1 MKEPK
6 MKTSPPSQEAEELA
20 AVELVVS
27 RFLRA
32 GVVLSAVVIGT
43 GLLMFLITD
52 SSGYPD
58 AVFPTGLIEIVQGL
72 MALKPY
78 GIILTGLFLLI
89 LTPVLRVAVSLLVFW
104 KQRDWMYMGI
114 TTVVLGILIIS
125 FLSAGQDNRHMK
137 IKLFA
142 SEISL
147 IIMG

>member
-125 FLSAGQDNRHMK
+125 FFIGRAG
-137 IKLFA
+137 
-142 SEISL
+142 
-147 IIMG
+147 

>member
-6 MKTSPPSQEAEELA
+6 MKTSPPSQEAEEIA

-125 FLSAGQDNRHMK
+125 FFIGRAG
-137 IKLFA
+137 
-142 SEISL
+142 
-147 IIMG
+147 

>member
-1 MKEPK
+1 MGDKTMKEPK

-125 FLSAGQDNRHMK
+125 FFIGRAG
-137 IKLFA
+137 
-142 SEISL
+142 
-147 IIMG
+147 

>member
-58 AVFPTGLIEIVQGL
+58 DVFPTGLIEIVQGL

-125 FLSAGQDNRHMK
+125 FFIGRAG
-137 IKLFA
+137 
-142 SEISL
+142 
-147 IIMG
+147 

>member
-43 GLLMFLITD
+43 GLFMFLITD

-125 FLSAGQDNRHMK
+125 FFIGRAG
-137 IKLFA
+137 
-142 SEISL
+142 
-147 IIMG
+147 

>member
-58 AVFPTGLIEIVQGL
+58 AIFPTGLIEIVQGL

-125 FLSAGQDNRHMK
+125 FFIGRAG
-137 IKLFA
+137 
-142 SEISL
+142 
-147 IIMG
+147 